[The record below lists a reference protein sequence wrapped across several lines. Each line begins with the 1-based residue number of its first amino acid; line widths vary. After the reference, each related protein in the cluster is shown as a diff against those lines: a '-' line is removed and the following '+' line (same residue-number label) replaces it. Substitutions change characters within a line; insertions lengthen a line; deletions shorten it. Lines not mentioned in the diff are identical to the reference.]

1 MDSIAGVLFVDVIGS
16 VEVVSAALAFLFC
29 LVLIRPSDLS
39 SGKRLGLH
47 FL

>member
-16 VEVVSAALAFLFC
+16 VEVVSAALA
-29 LVLIRPSDLS
+29 LICPSDLS